1 MAISNDQYLRP
12 MLDSGSTRV
21 FNCCERSRKLVKDQV
36 EDPFF
41 FRVPKMH
48 GLVVIKEPV
57 LELRRDPGSP
67 IVTTKIYLPYNQ
79 DDVYEGGRSIY
90 FSDPRLLDVLND
102 LFGLGA
108 AAKSRVDLD
117 HDLKVLE
124 ILDRLPSLDGF
135 LMRDALELDGIAANE
150 NYFEVSEQERSQIY
164 EYVRKKF
171 EPLVRAACDEQST
184 LANKV
189 SQLIDKVW
197 EAKDKVALEPLIRA
211 FRFPDDE
218 ALAIFAAWKG
228 INYYTFEYYRGK
240 QKREAF
246 ALWLKHKALP
256 RNYVSK
262 GDLDHLTQLR
272 KLMVER
278 FREQWTAVENVARK
292 YEALYANFLRVPEGV
307 VEFLDFL
314 RKSREIY
321 WRMGDSL
328 SKINHAIHCWESL
341 TTGFLERRLPADKLA
356 YLFEIMQLVLSGSS
370 EKVES
375 AVVWK

>member
-57 LELRRDPGSP
+57 LESRRDPGSP